1 MLNHRQRSRKA
12 WAKGDFM
19 PRRGSRLLISLLL
32 LALGAPAQAAT
43 SLEAGAM
50 GSLQRT
56 DAGTRGVLALRWDG
70 LQPNAAGSDLGL
82 SVFSGPMPDG
92 WSGKST
98 HLGVVGAMLDLGM
111 VYNASVG
118 ARLLVPRLA
127 LTALGTAGEGGGGAF
142 LSLVSG
148 VGFVSL
154 PQRGVGFRADADV
167 RWLFKPTEQIW
178 SLSVGPVWPGGS
190 R

>member
-1 MLNHRQRSRKA
+1 
-12 WAKGDFM
+12 M
-19 PRRGSRLLISLLL
+19 PRLGGPLITSLLL
-32 LALGAPAQAAT
+32 MALGAPAQAAT

-50 GSLQRT
+50 GSLLRT
-56 DAGTRGVLALRWDG
+56 DAGGRGLLGMRWDG

-82 SVFSGPMPDG
+82 GVFSGPMPDS

-98 HLGVVGAMLDLGM
+98 HLGVVGAFLDVGM

-127 LTALGTAGEGGGGAF
+127 LTVLGTAGEGGGGAF

-154 PQRGVGFRADADV
+154 PQRGVGFRGDADV
-167 RWLFKPTEQIW
+167 RWLLKPSEQIW
-178 SLSVGPVWPGGS
+178 SVSVGPVWPGTS